1 MTNRIPKKIPVSQ
14 MLEYLEYQNGKL
26 YWIKKPSAKVYVG
39 EEAGLVDG
47 QGYRVFWFKGQKYL
61 THRVIY
67 VIHNGETSSIIDHID
82 GNKLNND
89 PSNLR
94 ESSYSLNARNLK
106 KPESKSGI
114 RNVYKAYGNKWGVSI
129 KIGEV
134 VFHFGVYEDLE
145 LAELVSKEVQDKYY
159 SGAYRL

>member
-1 MTNRIPKKIPVSQ
+1 MTTRIPKKIPVSQ
-14 MLEYLEYQNGKL
+14 MLEYLEYRDGKL

-39 EEAGLVDG
+39 EEAGKVNN
-47 QGYRVFWFKGQKYL
+47 QGYRVVWFKGNKYL

-67 VIHNGETSSIIDHID
+67 AIHNGDTSSIIDHID
-82 GNKLNND
+82 GDKLNNF

-94 ESSYSLNARNLK
+94 ASNYSLNARNLK
-106 KPESKSGI
+106 LPDSTSGI
-114 RNVYKAYGNKWGVSI
+114 RNVYKAYGSKWGVSI
-129 KIGEV
+129 KIGDV
-134 VFHFGVYEDLE
+134 VYHFGTYEDLE